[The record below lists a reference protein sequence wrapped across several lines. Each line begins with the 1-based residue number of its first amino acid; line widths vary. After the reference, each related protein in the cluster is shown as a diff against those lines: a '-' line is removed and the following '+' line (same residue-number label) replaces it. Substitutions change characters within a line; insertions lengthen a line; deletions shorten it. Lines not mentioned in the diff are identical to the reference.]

1 MNINLANIDFC
12 PVEGG
17 GTPSEVKLA
26 PTTAEILLTETEK
39 VILPPS
45 GIDGFNK
52 VTITHA
58 PVEES
63 VSATI
68 TSNGTHTITPSEGFG
83 AMFGVNVDVNVPS
96 KTEVAKN
103 IVITENGNTTYTPNE
118 GEVFNSVSVDVNVP
132 IKEETTK
139 EVTITS
145 NGLTTI
151 TPPAEKTLSK
161 VDVNVNVPSKTEVAK
176 DITITQNGNTTY
188 TPNEGEVFNS
198 VSVDV
203 NVPASGDNLDTS
215 NIIGTASWWNAN
227 KDRYCGLSRDTDA
240 DPNYEVPNSLRG
252 GICSQVPYTGE
263 LVALKSNG
271 DTGVPMKT
279 WNDSWEN
286 VNNKNGQVYI
296 NHLCDLDISSDSQT
310 YSQPEPYVIL
320 NNITGKRE
328 IVGVDAYDY
337 VDYTYNYDESTSETA
352 RYSKGYPIECI
363 EVDDYMGSYGKY
375 LNYLN
380 KPFVIRLYSQL
391 AWNNS
396 SLNELISGRT
406 LPDVVL
412 LYNDT
417 DIVANP
423 GALRGFEITDYYR
436 FTGSTT
442 ILYPSWKEINDVNY
456 VSCSNTPGLS
466 SIPNWIE
473 EIHNVTN
480 TSSAKNMSYAF
491 SFCKALKKLPLFDV
505 SNVTSAEGMFYFCEN
520 LREIPE
526 GMTFPKLVKTGGQ
539 YGMFERSGI
548 THIPEG
554 MIPGKLVDAT
564 KMFSECSNLTEIS
577 KLDLSEITQNK
588 AFEIVTNC
596 KSLTTLGGFTGLKV
610 DLTLSTCPNLTKESL
625 LNVFNEAADVTAS
638 PKTLTLGATN
648 LAKLTDDEKVIATN
662 KGWTLQ

>member
-12 PVEGG
+12 PGG
-17 GTPSEVKLA
+17 KSATLTE
-26 PTTAEILLTETEK
+26 TTAEILLSETEK
-39 VILPPS
+39 VIVPPE
-45 GIDGFNK
+45 GTDGFNK

-68 TSNGTHTITPSEGFG
+68 TENGTHTITPSAGFD
-83 AMFGVNVDVNVPS
+83 AMFGVN
-96 KTEVAKN
+96 
-103 IVITENGNTTYTPNE
+103 
-118 GEVFNSVSVDVNVP
+118 
-132 IKEETTK
+132 
-139 EVTITS
+139 
-145 NGLTTI
+145 
-151 TPPAEKTLSK
+151 
-161 VDVNVNVPSKTEVAK
+161 
-176 DITITQNGNTTY
+176 
-188 TPNEGEVFNS
+188 
-198 VSVDV
+198 VDV

-227 KDRYCGLSRDTDA
+227 KDRYRGLQQDTDA
-240 DPNYEVPNSLRG
+240 DPNYKVTNSLRG

-263 LVALKSNG
+263 LVALKTNG
-271 DTGVPMKT
+271 NTGVPMKT
-279 WNDSWEN
+279 WNNSWEN

-328 IVGVDAYDY
+328 IVGVDVYNY

-363 EVDDYMGSYGKY
+363 EVDDYMCSYVKY

-380 KPFVIRLYSQL
+380 KPFVIYLYSRL
-391 AWNNS
+391 AWSNY
-396 SLNELISGRT
+396 SLNKLLSGVT

-412 LYNDT
+412 LHNDT
-417 DIVANP
+417 DTVANP
-423 GALRGFEITDYYR
+423 GSLNGFEINDAYR

-442 ILYPSWKEINDVNY
+442 VLYPSWKEINDVNY
-456 VSCSNTPGLS
+456 VSCSNNPGLS

-480 TSSAKNMSYAF
+480 TSSATNMSYAF
-491 SFCKALKKLPLFDV
+491 TFCKALKKLPLFDV
-505 SNVTSAEGMFYFCEN
+505 SKVTSAEGMFLFCEN

-526 GMTFPKLVKTGGQ
+526 GMTFPKLVNTGGQ

-548 THIPEG
+548 TRIPEG
-554 MIPGKLVDAT
+554 MIPGKLVNAY

-577 KLDLSEITQNK
+577 KLDLSEITQNDK
-588 AFEIVTNC
+588 VFGILTNC
-596 KSLTTLGGFTGLKV
+596 ESLTTLGGFTGLKV
-610 DLTLSTCPNLTKESL
+610 DLTLSYCPNLTHDSL
-625 LNVFNEAADVTAS
+625 MNVINEAADVTAS
-638 PKTLTLGATN
+638 PKTITLGATN
-648 LAKLTDDEKVIATN
+648 LAKLTDAEKAIATN
-662 KGWTLQ
+662 KGWVLK